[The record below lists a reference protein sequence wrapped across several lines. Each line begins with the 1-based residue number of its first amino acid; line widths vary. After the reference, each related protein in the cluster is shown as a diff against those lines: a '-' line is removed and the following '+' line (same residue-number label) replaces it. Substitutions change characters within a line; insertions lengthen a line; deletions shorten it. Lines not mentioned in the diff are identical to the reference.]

1 MNLFDAINNRR
12 AIKHYDANA
21 TLPEADFERMLDAA
35 IKAPTSFNIQHW
47 RFVRVQDQSLRQQIR
62 AAAWDQA
69 QVTDASELLIIVGD
83 TRAWAKQP
91 ERYWRNANAA
101 TRDMLV
107 PMLQDFYR
115 DRDWLQRDEA
125 IRSGAM
131 AAQNIM
137 LSAKALGYD
146 SNPMIGFDI
155 DRVGQLLNLPDD
167 HLIVMMLVIGT
178 ATSPAWPRGGQ
189 LPLDELVIHNHF

>member
-1 MNLFDAINNRR
+1 MDLFDTIDSRR
-12 AIKHYDANA
+12 SVKHYDANA
-21 TLPEADFERMLDAA
+21 SLPETDFQRIMEAA

-47 RFVRVQDQSLRQQIR
+47 RFVRVRDGALRQQIR
-62 AAAWDQA
+62 AAAWNQA
-69 QVTDASELLIIVGD
+69 QVTDASELLVIVGD
-83 TRAWAKQP
+83 ARAWARQP
-91 ERYWRNANAA
+91 ERYWRHADAA
-101 TRDMLV
+101 TRDALV

-155 DRVGQLLNLPDD
+155 DEVGRLLKLPED
-167 HLIVMMLVIGT
+167 HVIVMMLAIGT
-178 ATSPAWPRGGQ
+178 ATSPAWPRSGQ
-189 LPLDELVIHNHF
+189 LALDELVVADHF